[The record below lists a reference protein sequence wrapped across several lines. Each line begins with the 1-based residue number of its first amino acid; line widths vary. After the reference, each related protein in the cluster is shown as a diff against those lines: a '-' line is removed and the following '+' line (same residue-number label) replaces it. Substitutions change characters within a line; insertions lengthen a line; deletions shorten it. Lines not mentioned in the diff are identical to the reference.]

1 MLVLLCWRRSFK
13 MSVVI
18 TKTEDYSALVD
29 VPNKTI
35 KELAGIKLIGKGA
48 QNIVAMNNE
57 NLLKI
62 LQNFAGDTP
71 PENPMPGQLWYDTSS
86 QSLKLFHGNGW
97 VELSSVKRRDEFK
110 LSKKEQPLTPSFD
123 IINNSFDI
131 SRNGLMLSSFEY
143 RQEGN
148 TIIVPNS
155 KKSDIIIIS
164 N

>member
-1 MLVLLCWRRSFK
+1 MAIVL
-13 MSVVI
+13 
-18 TKTEDYSALVD
+18 TQTEGHSSLAE

-35 KELAGIKLIGKGA
+35 KELAGIKLVGKGA
-48 QNIVAMNNE
+48 GDIVKTNNE

-62 LQNFAGDTP
+62 LQNFAGDMP

-155 KKSDIIIIS
+155 KRSDIIIIS

>member
-1 MLVLLCWRRSFK
+1 MAIVL
-13 MSVVI
+13 
-18 TKTEDYSALVD
+18 TQTEGHSSLAE

-35 KELAGIKLIGKGA
+35 KELAGIKLVGKGA
-48 QNIVAMNNE
+48 GDIVKTNNE

-62 LQNFAGDTP
+62 LQNFAGDMP

-97 VELSSVKRRDEFK
+97 VELSTVKRRDEFK